1 VRGGEGQVWASPSL
15 LLIRFADLLCGV
27 IDTLFLLVIECT
39 TLRLRNRSAPSHTMT
54 SADYLP
60 ILVLIL
66 VSIAFAGIAILLPSV
81 LGPKNPNRMKQEPIE
96 SGMIPFADARRRFP
110 VQYYMVAVLFI
121 IFDIEVIFLFPWAV
135 SLNQLKFFGLIE
147 MGIFLGILLIGY
159 LYVWKK
165 GAFEWE

>member
-1 VRGGEGQVWASPSL
+1 
-15 LLIRFADLLCGV
+15 
-27 IDTLFLLVIECT
+27 
-39 TLRLRNRSAPSHTMT
+39 
-54 SADYLP
+54 
-60 ILVLIL
+60 
-66 VSIAFAGIAILLPSV
+66 
-81 LGPKNPNRMKQEPIE
+81 
-96 SGMIPFADARRRFP
+96 MIPFADARRRFP